1 MEGEE
6 FYEDGLFNEKPTIFV
21 TYTFLLNLHQKNPSK
36 CCFFSRSPMALS
48 INEEGEEFYE
58 DGLFNE
64 KLFNEKPTTAGA
76 NNPPLLVD
84 KSPAS
89 VPEHEICRNVLQH
102 QRSSRPYGLRRQ
114 VSYFDYFSL
123 NSEIWRQNHSR
134 QVAPNRQR
142 TIFFIGRG
150 NHVRK

>member
-1 MEGEE
+1 
-6 FYEDGLFNEKPTIFV
+6 
-21 TYTFLLNLHQKNPSK
+21 
-36 CCFFSRSPMALS
+36 MALS

-76 NNPPLLVD
+76 NPPLLVD

-114 VSYFDYFSL
+114 VSLKKWLLLPFDDFFP
-123 NSEIWRQNHSR
+123 
-134 QVAPNRQR
+134 APVVELLA
-142 TIFFIGRG
+142 IFLVKSQSDGDLS
-150 NHVRK
+150 

>member
-1 MEGEE
+1 M
-6 FYEDGLFNEKPTIFV
+6 
-21 TYTFLLNLHQKNPSK
+21 LHH
-36 CCFFSRSPMALS
+36 FFSRSPMALS

-76 NNPPLLVD
+76 NPSLLVD

-102 QRSSRPYGLRRQ
+102 QKSSRPYGLRRQ
-114 VSYFDYFSL
+114 VSKS
-123 NSEIWRQNHSR
+123 
-134 QVAPNRQR
+134 
-142 TIFFIGRG
+142 IG
-150 NHVRK
+150 

>member
-1 MEGEE
+1 M
-6 FYEDGLFNEKPTIFV
+6 
-21 TYTFLLNLHQKNPSK
+21 LHH
-36 CCFFSRSPMALS
+36 FFSRSPMALS

-76 NNPPLLVD
+76 NPPLLVD

-114 VSYFDYFSL
+114 VSYFTYFSL
-123 NSEIWRQNHSR
+123 NSEIWRQNHSVGKLH
-134 QVAPNRQR
+134 QIVKGPYFLSEGG
-142 TIFFIGRG
+142 TM
-150 NHVRK
+150 

>member
-1 MEGEE
+1 
-6 FYEDGLFNEKPTIFV
+6 
-21 TYTFLLNLHQKNPSK
+21 
-36 CCFFSRSPMALS
+36 MALS

-114 VSYFDYFSL
+114 VSKS
-123 NSEIWRQNHSR
+123 IR
-134 QVAPNRQR
+134 
-142 TIFFIGRG
+142 
-150 NHVRK
+150 

>member
-6 FYEDGLFNEKPTIFV
+6 FYEDDLFNEKPTIFV
-21 TYTFLLNLHQKNPSK
+21 TYTFSINLHQKNPRQNVA
-36 CCFFSRSPMALS
+36 FFSRSPMALS

-64 KLFNEKPTTAGA
+64 KLFNEKPTTTAGA
-76 NNPPLLVD
+76 NPPLLLD

-114 VSYFDYFSL
+114 VS
-123 NSEIWRQNHSR
+123 
-134 QVAPNRQR
+134 
-142 TIFFIGRG
+142 
-150 NHVRK
+150 